1 MTNTGTKE
9 LYYITHIQNL
19 HSILS
24 LGILSHERIERDKIE
39 FKPIYDEQIVSRR
52 GQILAPDGNNLWHFA
67 NLYFQPRNPM
77 LYRVLDE
84 KGIDEIIIL
93 GIKPDILNRA
103 DIFISDGNAAHSLSR
118 ILPAQEARKIIPEI
132 KREIKREWWTEEDGS
147 KRKIMAECLVP
158 DSVPAEFIQS
168 IYVGSHAI
176 AEKLRKFNLHIPI
189 IPEPKMFFIP
199 SHQIVLAQHLYLA
212 EGDLFFSK
220 MQTLTISVNVVGVMG
235 KGLASRAKYQFP
247 DVYVHYQD
255 LCRKKI
261 LKMGSPYIYKR
272 ESSFYHQLADESSHS
287 PNNNSETWFLLFPTK
302 NHWRDK
308 ADLPGIEKGLQ
319 WLQSN
324 YQKEGIKSLAMPA
337 LGCGLGKLDWKE
349 VGPLLCKYLVN
360 FNIPVVIY
368 LPAEKKIPAE
378 FLTPKFLLASK

>member
-1 MTNTGTKE
+1 
-9 LYYITHIQNL
+9 
-19 HSILS
+19 
-24 LGILSHERIERDKIE
+24 
-39 FKPIYDEQIVSRR
+39 
-52 GQILAPDGNNLWHFA
+52 
-67 NLYFQPRNPM
+67 
-77 LYRVLDE
+77 
-84 KGIDEIIIL
+84 
-93 GIKPDILNRA
+93 
-103 DIFISDGNAAHSLSR
+103 
-118 ILPAQEARKIIPEI
+118 
-132 KREIKREWWTEEDGS
+132 
-147 KRKIMAECLVP
+147 
-158 DSVPAEFIQS
+158 
-168 IYVGSHAI
+168 
-176 AEKLRKFNLHIPI
+176 
-189 IPEPKMFFIP
+189 
-199 SHQIVLAQHLYLA
+199 
-212 EGDLFFSK
+212 
-220 MQTLTISVNVVGVMG
+220 
-235 KGLASRAKYQFP
+235 
-247 DVYVHYQD
+247 
-255 LCRKKI
+255 
-261 LKMGSPYIYKR
+261 MGSPYIYKR